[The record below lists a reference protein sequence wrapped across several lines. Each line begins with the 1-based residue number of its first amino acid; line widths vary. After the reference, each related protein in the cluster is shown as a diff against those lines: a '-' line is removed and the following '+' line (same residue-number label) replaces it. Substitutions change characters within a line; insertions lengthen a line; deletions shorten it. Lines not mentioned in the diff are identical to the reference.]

1 MATNR
6 YPGFGNQI
14 WHGARLLD
22 GYGEGKNG
30 STIPLFYEGNSRPI
44 YKIDGMT
51 HIHPKNLATYKLY
64 VYNPSIGAHKPY
76 GDLSTQSCSGNANF
90 WKIYSKYFGSP
101 LSPPRIRPV
110 FRFRN
115 RYNGNYLY
123 TVSITERL
131 NLRRYPRK
139 WEYGGAKFSWDTS
152 VTPTATRPMY
162 RFYNR
167 DTHKYSFV
175 ASQSTYDYRRSSAGS
190 RKWKYGGV
198 AWRISNG
205 TTSTPGTQLVY
216 RLRNRVTGGTLF
228 TASKDTVDLLRR
240 KYAYKW
246 RYEGIAF
253 YMPRYSAPATPTP

>member
-30 STIPLFYEGNSRPI
+30 STIRLYFPGIAVKDI
-44 YKIDGMT
+44 YRKPQIT
-51 HIHPKNLATYKLY
+51 LHPKNLATYKLY
-64 VYNPSIGAHKPY
+64 VYNPSIGAKKPY
-76 GDLSTQSCSGNANF
+76 GDLSTQACSGNANF

-101 LSPPRIRPV
+101 LSPPRIRPIY
-110 FRFRN
+110 RFRN

-123 TVSITERL
+123 TASITERL

-152 VTPTATRPMY
+152 VTAAATKPMY

-167 DTHKYSFV
+167 YTRKYSFV
-175 ASQSTYDYRRSSAGS
+175 ASQSTYEYRRSAAGS
-190 RKWKYGGV
+190 THVEVRRRCLAESRRRPRY
-198 AWRISNG
+198 
-205 TTSTPGTQLVY
+205 TPGAQTVY
-216 RLRNRVTGGTLF
+216 RLRNRRTAGCLY
-228 TASKDTVDLLRR
+228 TASKDRR
-240 KYAYKW
+240 L
-246 RYEGIAF
+246 I
-253 YMPRYSAPATPTP
+253 